1 MSEIKFG
8 TDGWRAI
15 VGKDFNKEN
24 VELVTKAIGK
34 YVFDNYGIYKTIIIG
49 YDPRNMAD
57 EFSLLS
63 ANLLKDMGFKVLYSD
78 KIVPTPVL
86 AYNAKL
92 RDACAI
98 MFTASHNP
106 PEYLGIKFI
115 PDYAGPATKEITDE
129 IVSNLG
135 SEITSQIKGKLIYTD
150 FSRNY
155 FHKINEII
163 DFQKIRENLTGS
175 HILFDGLYSSSIGY
189 FDKLLSM
196 HNINFDAIH
205 MYHDKNFGGGMPEP
219 KPQYMK
225 EAIEYVRYRGQ
236 EVKRLGS
243 QVIDGKSPAFPPS
256 CPPAFYIALA
266 NDGDADR
273 FGVINENGEYVTP
286 NEILA
291 ILLMHL
297 KNNKG
302 YNGCFVKTVAG
313 SLMLDIVCEKLGID
327 VIETPVGFKHVGEA
341 MRKYNPI
348 IAGEE
353 SGGLSI
359 QGHIPEKDGI
369 LANMLIVEVMAFEG
383 KSLVELQQEL
393 KDFVGCEFI
402 NTRVDK
408 KLDNFDIVKT
418 SIEKFSSIDEIA
430 GMKIIKKDDKDGVK
444 LYLEDKKT
452 WILVR
457 PSGTEPLL
465 RIYVE
470 SDSQSKIDNIL
481 SFVK

>member
-1 MSEIKFG
+1 MADIKFG

-15 VGKDFNKEN
+15 VGEDFTKEN
-24 VELVTKAIGK
+24 VELVSRAIGK

-57 EFSLLS
+57 EFSMLCAKTL
-63 ANLLKDMGFKVLYSD
+63 ANLGFKVLYSD
-78 KIVPTPVL
+78 KVVPTPVL
-86 AYNAKL
+86 AFNAKHL
-92 RDACAI
+92 DACAI

-129 IVSNLG
+129 IVSNIG
-135 SEITSQIKGKLIYTD
+135 CEFETNVKGKLIMSD
-150 FSRNY
+150 FSNAY
-155 FHKINEII
+155 FKRINQII
-163 DFQKIRENLTGS
+163 DFEKIKNGLKNT

-189 FDKLLSM
+189 FDKLLSS
-196 HNINFDAIH
+196 HDIKFDSIH
-205 MYHDKNFGGGMPEP
+205 MYHDPNFGGGMPEP
-219 KPQYMK
+219 KPQYMG
-225 EAIEYVRYRGQ
+225 EAIEYV
-236 EVKRLGS
+236 KFHNNPLTLGE
-243 QVIDGKSPAFPPS
+243 GKLALEGGYVAF
-256 CPPAFYIALA
+256 A

-286 NEILA
+286 NEVMA

-297 KNNKG
+297 KQNKG
-302 YNGCFVKTVAG
+302 YDGCFVKTVAG
-313 SLMLDIVCEKLGID
+313 SLMLDIVAQKLG
-327 VIETPVGFKHVGEA
+327 VEVVETAVGFKHVGEA

-369 LANMLIVEVMAFEG
+369 LANLLILEAMAYNNISPCPLGEVRV
-383 KSLVELQQEL
+383 SLAQMQKDLR
-393 KDFVGCEFI
+393 DFVDCEFI

-408 KLDNFDIVKT
+408 RLDNMDEVKPT
-418 SIEKFSSIDEIA
+418 IEKFAQMNDIA
-430 GMKIIKKDDKDGVK
+430 GMNIIRKDDKDGIK
-444 LYLEDKKT
+444 LYLEDNKT

-457 PSGTEPLL
+457 ASGTEPLL
-465 RIYVE
+465 RIYIE
-470 SDSQSKIDNIL
+470 SDSQDKIDNIKSVL
-481 SFVK
+481 N

>member
-15 VGKDFNKEN
+15 VGKEFNEKN
-24 VELVTKAIGK
+24 VELVSKAIGK

-57 EFSLLS
+57 VFSMQCAKILS
-63 ANLLKDMGFKVLYSD
+63 ELGFKVLYSD
-78 KIVPTPVL
+78 KVVPTPVL
-86 AYNAKL
+86 AFSAKYL
-92 RDACAI
+92 DACAV

-129 IVSNLG
+129 IVSNIG
-135 SEITSQIKGKLIYTD
+135 KEFSSQVKGKLIYTD
-150 FSRNY
+150 FSQNY
-155 FHKINEII
+155 FKRIQEII
-163 DFQKIRENLTGS
+163 DFERIKDNIPS

-189 FDKLLSM
+189 FDKLLNKN
-196 HNINFDAIH
+196 NIKYDSIH
-205 MYHDKNFGGGMPEP
+205 MFHDTNFGGGMPEP
-219 KPQYMK
+219 KPQYMQ
-225 EAIEYVRYRGQ
+225 EAINYVK
-236 EVKRLGS
+236 EHEN
-243 QVIDGKSPAFPPS
+243 
-256 CPPAFYIALA
+256 YIAFA

-273 FGVINENGEYVTP
+273 FGIINENGEYVTP

-297 KNNKG
+297 KKNKNM
-302 YNGCFVKTVAG
+302 NGCIVKTVAG
-313 SLMLDIVCEKLGID
+313 SLMLNIIAQKLEIE
-327 VIETPVGFKHVGEA
+327 VIETPVGFKHVGQA
-341 MRKYNPI
+341 MRDYNPI

-369 LANMLIVEVMAFEG
+369 LANLLVLEAMAYEN
-383 KSLVELQQEL
+383 KSLVKLQNNL
-393 KDFVGCEFI
+393 KNFTGAEFI
-402 NTRVDK
+402 NTRTDK
-408 KLDNFDIVKT
+408 KLDNFDEVKPT
-418 SIEKFSSIDEIA
+418 IEKFSQMNEIA
-430 GMKIIKKDDKDGVK
+430 GFKVINKDNKDGIK
-444 LYLEDKKT
+444 LYLEDNKT

-465 RIYVE
+465 RIYIE
-470 SDSQSKIDNIL
+470 SDSQDKINNIKN
-481 SFVK
+481 SII